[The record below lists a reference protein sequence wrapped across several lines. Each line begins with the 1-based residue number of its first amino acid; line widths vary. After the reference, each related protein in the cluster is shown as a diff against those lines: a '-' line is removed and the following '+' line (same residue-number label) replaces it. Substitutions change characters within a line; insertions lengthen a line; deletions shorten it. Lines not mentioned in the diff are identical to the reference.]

1 METGISKTI
10 NTVEQQAQYDS
21 AVKKLLSEKIV
32 LAWILKECVAEF
44 RGFSVNQIMTECIEG
59 TPRVSVVAVDQDEL
73 DLDENIVDTK
83 IEGVNT
89 EDNSIKEGKVYYD
102 IRFNAIVPS
111 TKEPIHLII
120 NVEAQKS
127 DKTPY
132 PIIRRAIYYC
142 SRMIS
147 SQKNTIF
154 TKSHYEKIRKVYSI
168 WIEMNVDEE
177 KRNTITQY
185 DISEKTIVGDVK
197 EKESDYDLLSV
208 LLVRLGDPDNADDKS
223 VLKLLDVLLSS
234 TKKPDEKRQILEK
247 DFDIPMSY
255 SMSEEVNIMCNLGE
269 GIYEQAAVDTT
280 IKVKAEIVISL
291 MTKKNYSI
299 DEACELAN
307 VTEAEKK
314 DVVKYVDEQC
324 AVK

>member
-1 METGISKTI
+1 ME
-10 NTVEQQAQYDS
+10 
-21 AVKKLLSEKIV
+21 
-32 LAWILKECVAEF
+32 
-44 RGFSVNQIMTECIEG
+44 ECIEG

-73 DLDENIVDTK
+73 DLDEDTVDK
-83 IEGVNT
+83 RIDGVNT

-111 TKEPIHLII
+111 TKAPIHLII

-132 PIIRRAIYYC
+132 PIIKRAIYYC

-177 KRNTITQY
+177 KRNSITQY
-185 DISEKTIVGDVK
+185 DIGEKTIVGDVK

-208 LLVRLGDPDNADDKS
+208 LLIRLGDPDNADDKS

-314 DVVKYVDEQC
+314 DVIKYVDDQC